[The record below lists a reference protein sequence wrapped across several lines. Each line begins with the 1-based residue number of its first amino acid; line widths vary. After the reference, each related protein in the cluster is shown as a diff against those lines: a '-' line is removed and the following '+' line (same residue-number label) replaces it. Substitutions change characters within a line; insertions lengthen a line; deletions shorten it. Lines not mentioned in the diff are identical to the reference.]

1 MKIMDIGKRKTSVIV
16 DVAIFF
22 LIAIFLTGTLTY
34 IFETLQA
41 DTSVTK
47 QTELY
52 ATEIASEVKLAT
64 QEYPAYP
71 WLLQYWY
78 THSDTMDIEYDAVM
92 DGKSRTA
99 EKCRTFSQRHPDL
112 QLSYLDEGQCRA
124 LPAEDQQLYAEI
136 I

>member
-22 LIAIFLTGTLTY
+22 LIAIFLTGSLTY

-52 ATEIASEVKLAT
+52 ATEIASEVKLAM

-71 WLLQYWY
+71 SGCSALEPMQ
-78 THSDTMDIEYDAVM
+78 TSHEAF
-92 DGKSRTA
+92 
-99 EKCRTFSQRHPDL
+99 FSANSFIMSSP
-112 QLSYLDEGQCRA
+112 
-124 LPAEDQQLYAEI
+124 
-136 I
+136 